1 MKIFITGAEG
11 QLGYDVV
18 YEALR
23 RGHEVLGTDIQEKSS
38 IPSLEYVSLD
48 LTDKKAVH
56 SVLRKENPDAVIH
69 CAAWTAVDDA
79 EDSENYDKVMAV
91 NVQATETLAALSREL
106 DAKIIYLSTDYVFSG
121 QGEEPWEPDFKEFA
135 PLNVY
140 GSSKLLGEKAVEDHT
155 DKFFIVRISWVFGL
169 HGNNFVKT
177 MRNVGKKYEEVRV
190 VKDQIGLPTY
200 TFDLAKL
207 LLDMI
212 ETERYGYYHAA
223 NEGEYIS
230 WYDFTKEIYRQSGLE
245 TVVTPVTTEEYGLS
259 KAERPFN
266 SRLALGKL
274 AEKGFS
280 PLPHWKDALER
291 YLKEI
296 E

>member
-48 LTDKKAVH
+48 LTDKKAVN